1 MIGKGPAMLSRLV
14 RLNPSAILFG
24 LNAAI
29 AMATAWGLNLSPDVQ
44 GAVVTIATAV
54 ITIVTAAATRPVGLQ
69 LITGAVASAA
79 VAFGAFGLHLSAG
92 QVSSGTVVL
101 SIVLAGFFHLAHTP
115 VSAWKQGTDA
125 TSLERRAAV
134 GR

>member
-1 MIGKGPAMLSRLV
+1 MLKIIK
-14 RLNPSAILFG
+14 LNPSAILFG

-29 AMATAWGLNLSPDVQ
+29 AMATAWGLNLSPDAQ
-44 GAVVTIATAV
+44 GALVTIATAV

-92 QVSSGTVVL
+92 QVSTGTVML
-101 SIVLAGFFHLAHTP
+101 SLVLAGIFHLAHTP
-115 VSAWKQGTDA
+115 V
-125 TSLERRAAV
+125 AAV
-134 GR
+134 RKHTTANALQGVSAE

>member
-1 MIGKGPAMLSRLV
+1 MLKIIK
-14 RLNPSAILFG
+14 LNPSAILFG

-29 AMATAWGLNLSPDVQ
+29 AMATAWGLNLSPDAQ
-44 GAVVTIATAV
+44 GALVTIATAV

-115 VSAWKQGTDA
+115 VTQFRKGTTA
-125 TSLERRAAV
+125 EAVERAAAS
-134 GR
+134 RA